1 MISYFKSYLKTT
13 VRIIV
18 QNKVSSLINI
28 VGLVAGFSGFILIAL
43 FVLDELK
50 FDRHFL
56 NSNRLYRITSRY
68 AKEGQSHSSAQTPA
82 QLAPRMMTELP
93 EVEAATRL
101 MVPDEAFLFP
111 NEKVFKETIIFTD
124 SSFLR
129 VFGFDLVQGDPLRCL
144 SNRSSIILC
153 ESMAEKL
160 YGMGWK
166 EISIIGESILIDGYI
181 PMTVTGIFKDM
192 PSHSHFHS
200 SIFASVPAGEDTW
213 MGEEDRVFTYLL
225 LRNKTNISN
234 LQNKIGAW
242 TSQLNQKGELKI
254 SEYKF
259 QKVTDIHL
267 YTDLE
272 EDLTT
277 QGSIHDIYTLVMIA
291 GFLIITSVINFMNL
305 YAAQT
310 SGRFK
315 EVGVRKILG
324 AFRRQLHH
332 QFMLEASLLV
342 FASIGVSV
350 LVTFVLLPSF
360 NVLTRKTIALSNV
373 LELPPML
380 LLFVAGILT
389 VALAGSYPATFLSS
403 RNAMETLKGKL
414 TQTKSFGMRNSL
426 MIFQFC
432 LSTIMIILTWIAL
445 RQMEFVKNK
454 PLGYDKNQIVIL
466 RNPYMLGKI
475 DKIKTFR
482 DALLK
487 VTGVEHVSITGYT
500 PAQKRWEKF
509 RMTFSILD
517 QQSSV
522 PANWMLVDEGFIET
536 MGIELLEGR
545 NFSDNHQYESH
556 SIILNEKAV
565 AAFNLRSGGAWPIG
579 HELSY
584 KDGDTPGQHFQII
597 GIVKDFNFSSLH
609 DEVKPIVLRAGYHRF
624 EMALRLEQSTS
635 STQVL
640 EDVQNVWQKFAPDI
654 PFEYA
659 FMSERFNQLHQSD
672 SIVGSVFSKFSMLTI
687 LIALL
692 GLFSMITHTILRKT
706 KEIGIRK
713 VLGASEKNIVWMLSA
728 DFLKR
733 IILANMIAIPI
744 AWILANS
751 WLNTF
756 ASKIEMAWW
765 IFLGTILGVLLLA
778 VLTLGYQSIKA
789 SLANPVH
796 NLRHE

>member
-1 MISYFKSYLKTT
+1 M
-13 VRIIV
+13 
-18 QNKVSSLINI
+18 QNKVSSLVNI

-56 NSNRLYRITSRY
+56 NSNQLYRVTSRY

-82 QLAPRMMTELP
+82 QLAPRMMAELP

-101 MVPDEAFLFP
+101 IIPDEAFLFS

-129 VFGFDLVQGDPLRCL
+129 VFGFDLVQGDPITCL

-160 YGMGWK
+160 YGIGWK
-166 EISIIGESILIDGYI
+166 EISIIGESILIDGHI

-213 MGEEDRVFTYLL
+213 MGKEDRVFTYLL
-225 LRNKTNISN
+225 LRNNTSISSV
-234 LQNKIGAW
+234 QNKIGAW
-242 TSQLNQKGELKI
+242 ASQLNQKTELKTA
-254 SEYKF
+254 EYNF

-267 YTDLE
+267 YTDVE

-277 QGSIHDIYTLVMIA
+277 QGSVHDIYALGMIA
-291 GFLIITSVINFMNL
+291 GFLIITSVINFINL

-315 EVGVRKILG
+315 EVGVRKVLG
-324 AFRRQLHH
+324 ALRRQLRH
-332 QFMLEASLLV
+332 QFILEASLIV
-342 FASIGVSV
+342 FASIVISV
-350 LVTFVLLPSF
+350 IVAFGLLPSF
-360 NVLTRKTIALSNV
+360 NVLTKKTITISNV
-373 LELPPML
+373 LELPLML
-380 LLFVAGILT
+380 VVLVAGILT
-389 VALAGSYPATFLSS
+389 VVLAGGYPAAFLSS
-403 RNAMETLKGKL
+403 RNAMETLKGRL
-414 TQTKSFGMRNSL
+414 TQTKSFGMRNGL
-426 MIFQFC
+426 MIFQFS

-445 RQMEFVKNK
+445 RQMEFVQNK

-475 DKIKTFR
+475 EKIKTFR
-482 DALLK
+482 DALLQ

-509 RMTFSILD
+509 RMTFPVLD
-517 QQSSV
+517 QQYRV
-522 PANWMLVDEGFIET
+522 PANWMLVDEGFVET
-536 MGIELLEGR
+536 MGIKLLEGR

-565 AAFNLRSGGAWPIG
+565 AAFNLRSGGAVPIG
-579 HELSY
+579 QELSY
-584 KDGDTPGQHFQII
+584 KEGDSPGQHFQVI
-597 GIVKDFNFSSLH
+597 GVVKDFNFSSLH
-609 DEVKPIVLRAGYHRF
+609 DDVKPIVLRAGYHRF
-624 EMALRLEQSTS
+624 EMALRLEES
-635 STQVL
+635 SSSVQVL
-640 EDVQNVWQKFAPDI
+640 ADVKNVWQQFVPDI

-659 FMSERFNQLHQSD
+659 FMTERFNQLHQAD
-672 SIVGSVFSKFSMLTI
+672 SIVGLLFSKFSILTI

-713 VLGASEKNIVWMLSA
+713 ILGASEENIVWMLSA

-733 IILANMIAIPI
+733 IIIANMIAIPI
-744 AWILANS
+744 AWILANV
-751 WLNTF
+751 WLNAF
-756 ASKIEMAWW
+756 AFKIEPAWW
-765 IFLGTILGVLLLA
+765 IFPVTIFGVLLLA

-789 SLANPVH
+789 SLANPIH